1 MPIHAASFS
10 PDGTIVVLVHGPVIS
25 LWDVETNILLKVL
38 DAGRQVDKC
47 LFVGDRYLVAAGAGL
62 VVWDLLSCEGEY
74 LSLFYLNDPDNSVIW
89 SLKNKV
95 DHLIPYNTSFATTS
109 STSKNTTINIYHPS
123 CPVSQTATIAVPLLK
138 VTHLKNE
145 FIGVSPSG
153 EIYRFGQN
161 VTSSAPATNTI
172 STTTAKSSSIWQE
185 MFGKDAFLED
195 LAPPQPTVVL
205 PPTTA
210 RPTDIFDGPSHT
222 LPPVGL
228 LFDAFM
234 TQLLKPKTES
244 KAEIK
249 SEIKYEEVE
258 DKVEPSTS
266 TVAKPSTKTVTEG
279 EMRDL
284 ESFFKEVLS
293 GSPALENGSKPK
305 MANGDHT
312 PKSTP
317 VKTPATKGKV
327 NGAAVVNGTPSDESR
342 EKQHTKKRRAPKE

>member
-1 MPIHAASFS
+1 MCST
-10 PDGTIVVLVHGPVIS
+10 D
-25 LWDVETNILLKVL
+25 
-38 DAGRQVDKC
+38 
-47 LFVGDRYLVAAGAGL
+47 Y
-62 VVWDLLSCEGEY
+62 
-74 LSLFYLNDPDNSVIW
+74 SVIW
-89 SLKNKV
+89 SLKDKV

-109 STSKNTTINIYHPS
+109 STSKNTSINIYNPS
-123 CPVSQTATIAVPLLK
+123 CPISQTATIAVPLLK
-138 VTHLKNE
+138 VIHLRNE

-153 EIYRFGQN
+153 EIYRFGQD
-161 VTSSAPATNTI
+161 VTSSALATNTI
-172 STTTAKSSSIWQE
+172 ATTTAKTSSIWQE
-185 MFGKDAFLED
+185 MFGKDAFLDD

-205 PPTTA
+205 PPTIS

-249 SEIKYEEVE
+249 SDIKYEEVE
-258 DKVEPSTS
+258 AKVEQPTS
-266 TVAKPSTKTVTEG
+266 TVAKPVTKRVTE
-279 EMRDL
+279 EDMKDL

-293 GSPALENGSKPK
+293 GTPVENGTSTKPK

-317 VKTPATKGKV
+317 VKLVAAKGKS
-327 NGAAVVNGTPSDESR
+327 NGTAVVNGTPSDESR

>member
-1 MPIHAASFS
+1 
-10 PDGTIVVLVHGPVIS
+10 
-25 LWDVETNILLKVL
+25 
-38 DAGRQVDKC
+38 
-47 LFVGDRYLVAAGAGL
+47 
-62 VVWDLLSCEGEY
+62 
-74 LSLFYLNDPDNSVIW
+74 
-89 SLKNKV
+89 
-95 DHLIPYNTSFATTS
+95 
-109 STSKNTTINIYHPS
+109 
-123 CPVSQTATIAVPLLK
+123 
-138 VTHLKNE
+138 
-145 FIGVSPSG
+145 
-153 EIYRFGQN
+153 
-161 VTSSAPATNTI
+161 
-172 STTTAKSSSIWQE
+172 
-185 MFGKDAFLED
+185 MFGKDAFLDD

-234 TQLLKPKTES
+234 TQLLKPKTDTKPET
-244 KAEIK
+244 K

-279 EMRDL
+279 EMKDL

-293 GSPALENGSKPK
+293 GTSVTENGTSTKPK

-317 VKTPATKGKV
+317 VKAPATKGKV